1 MKKTPYVLSLVIGL
15 CLFFFLHNNKIVNNS
30 SYLIFFVIIIIAI
43 IVTYMTRYTT
53 SRRQVSREIGAGQD
67 HFKNAYDNY
76 FILFFAL
83 LAFFFIYREFSNNL
97 ISGFIFLGCFI
108 LTMIITL
115 YVGPESGS
123 PYFVKKIL
131 NELIELEDKM
141 KKINSKKAKDL
152 KNNINKIKKLDSK
165 RKKIW
170 IQ

>member
-115 YVGPESGS
+115 YVGPDSGS

-141 KKINSKKAKDL
+141 KKINLEKAKDL
-152 KNNINKIKKLDSK
+152 KNNINKIKKLDLK